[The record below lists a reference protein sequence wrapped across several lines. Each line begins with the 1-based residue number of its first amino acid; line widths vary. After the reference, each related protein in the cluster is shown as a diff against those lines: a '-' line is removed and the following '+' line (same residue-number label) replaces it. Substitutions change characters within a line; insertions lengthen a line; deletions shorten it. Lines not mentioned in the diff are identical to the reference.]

1 MLLAGRRAC
10 GPYGFALVP
19 PVSAVLLFTL
29 HSSLC
34 TVSSVRSLMLQHHSE
49 CPPQQ
54 HDIQPDVPV
63 ADVPGVHLD
72 PFFVGGV
79 AAAVH
84 LPHAGDAGMDHV
96 EVLDVGAVFGDFG
109 GDNGTGSHQ
118 AHLADEHV
126 EQLGQFVQAG
136 FPQHLPHPGHPGIV
150 LQFEFGFPFLPGF
163 GICRQIFF
171 QFFVRV
177 HAHGAEFQTGEQFPV
192 LADPLVGEDHRAPGI
207 QFDQDSQ
214 EQEDGA
220 QEHYSDSG
228 KHQVEDPFDEPV
240 VGPGQVVLQAHEHQP
255 FVEQGIHFD
264 AVHRET
270 DQVGHKGQVPHMG
283 LDGVDQAV
291 QLVWRQAGGGD
302 AHVLDLGLIDH
313 FHHLAEG
320 AQVGQ
325 VPHVFFLRACIV
337 HVANDVEVQPH
348 IVPDALEHQVGGLP
362 GPHQEHRNTAHS
374 GPVQDMG
381 EEIPGQGHQHNGE
394 DPQQPHKEPGSAG
407 GNVGQ
412 IDEHH
417 NGSRR
422 IGTAPADT
430 FHQLPV
436 AQVPGVDSSLAEKQQ
451 EEQGEG
457 HPEVQPGHVEMGVAG
472 DGSPEIHSE

>member
-1 MLLAGRRAC
+1 MGLPSASPYAVAGGRSGTTGFSESASSYTANHVPSMEQIRPYPNGIGAFRR
-10 GPYGFALVP
+10 PALPGLGGYVQNHLP
-19 PVSAVLLFTL
+19 PADDFLRLETSD
-29 HSSLC
+29 C
-34 TVSSVRSLMLQHHSE
+34 SVRSLMLQHHPK
-49 CPPQQ
+49 CPPQE
-54 HDIQPDVPV
+54 HDIQPDAPV

-72 PFFVGGV
+72 SFFVGGV

-84 LPHAGDAGMDHV
+84 LPHVGDTGMNHV

-109 GDNGTGSHQ
+109 GDDGTGSHQ

-136 FPQHLPHPGHPGIV
+136 FPQYLPHPGHPGIV
-150 LQFEFGFPFLPGF
+150 LQFEY
-163 GICRQIFF
+163 
-171 QFFVRV
+171 
-177 HAHGAEFQTGEQFPV
+177 
-192 LADPLVGEDHRAPGI
+192 
-207 QFDQDSQ
+207 
-214 EQEDGA
+214 GA
-220 QEHYSDSG
+220 QEHHSDSG
-228 KHQVEDPFDEPV
+228 EHQVEDPFDEPV

-325 VPHVFFLRACIV
+325 VPHVFFLRACVV
-337 HVANDVEVQPH
+337 HIADDVEVQPH

-362 GPHQEHRNTAHS
+362 GPHQEHRHAAHS

-381 EEIPGQGHQHNGE
+381 EEIPGQDHQHNGE
-394 DPQQPHKEPGSAG
+394 DPQQPHKEPGGATS
-407 GNVGQ
+407 NMRH
-412 IDEHH
+412 IYK
-417 NGSRR
+417 NNNCSSC
-422 IGTAPADT
+422 IGTTSENT
-430 FHQLPV
+430 FQ
-436 AQVPGVDSSLAEKQQ
+436 
-451 EEQGEG
+451 
-457 HPEVQPGHVEMGVAG
+457 
-472 DGSPEIHSE
+472 